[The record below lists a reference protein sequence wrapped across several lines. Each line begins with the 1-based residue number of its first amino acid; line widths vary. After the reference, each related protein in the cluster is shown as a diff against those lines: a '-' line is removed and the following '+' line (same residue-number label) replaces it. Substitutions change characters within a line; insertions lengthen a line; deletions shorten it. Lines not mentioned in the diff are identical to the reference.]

1 MAGVLIYDSDVN
13 QYDPRQSVEKQE
25 EPPMRK
31 LLAISGKLLFVVML
45 CLSLG
50 TAQAEDATFSEAELD
65 QMMAPIALYPDSLL
79 AQILMATTY
88 PADVAEAVKWSK
100 DNPKQEGDA
109 AVEAVQ
115 DKSWDPS
122 VMSLVAFPQVLTMM
136 GEQPDWVQNTGDAFL
151 ADSEEVMDTVQKLRK
166 KAKDEGN
173 LETTEQQK
181 VVVEEPAATETGST
195 ETVII
200 IEPAD
205 PQIIY
210 VPTYNPTIVY
220 GAWWWP
226 HYTPWYY
233 RPYGYGFGG
242 AVVRGIGFGIGIHI
256 TNSLWGGCHWGRGR
270 GSVNINV
277 NRYNNININNNKIN
291 SNNRNSNWNHNSNN
305 RRGVPYKD
313 QKTRNQFDNKRG
325 GASQR
330 EDYRGRDAQRDQ
342 ARNTLDK
349 RAVTPAEG
357 RKDLQGTGGDRAR
370 DSVNK
375 ANRDVASGKLGDRN
389 TSQGQVGNRA
399 TSQNRSTGQTRDA
412 GKSRNYSGSQS
423 PSRNYSGS
431 QSYSRNNAL
440 TNSGNASRSSQN
452 INRGQS
458 SHRSM
463 ASHGG
468 NRGGGRRR

>member
-1 MAGVLIYDSDVN
+1 
-13 QYDPRQSVEKQE
+13 
-25 EPPMRK
+25 MRK
-31 LLAISGKLLFVVML
+31 LLAISGQLFFVVLL

-65 QMMAPIALYPDSLL
+65 QMMAPIALYPDALL

-88 PADVAEAVKWSK
+88 PADVAEAVTWSK
-100 DNPKQEGDA
+100 DNPDQDGDA

-151 ADSEEVMDTVQKLRK
+151 ADSETVMDTVQKLRK

-195 ETVII
+195 QTSSTETVII
-200 IEPAD
+200 IQPAD

-233 RPYGYGFGG
+233 RPYGYGFGS
-242 AVVRGIGFGIGIHI
+242 AVVRGIGFGIGIRI
-256 TNSLWGGCHWGRGR
+256 TNSLWGGCHWGRGHGR
-270 GSVNINV
+270 VNINV

-330 EDYRGRDAQRDQ
+330 EDFRGRDAQRDQ
-342 ARNTLDK
+342 ARNTLDQ
-349 RAVTPAEG
+349 RGVTPAEG
-357 RKDLQGTGGDRAR
+357 RKELQGTGGDRAR

-375 ANRDVASGKLGDRN
+375 ANRDVASGKLGDRSA
-389 TSQGQVGNRA
+389 SQGQAGNRKNSQGNMSNRSA
-399 TSQNRSTGQTRDA
+399 AQNRSTSQNRSTGQ
-412 GKSRNYSGSQS
+412 
-423 PSRNYSGS
+423 SRNYSGS
-431 QSYSRNNAL
+431 QSYSRNSAL
-440 TNSGNASRSSQN
+440 TNSGSANRSSQN

>member
-1 MAGVLIYDSDVN
+1 
-13 QYDPRQSVEKQE
+13 
-25 EPPMRK
+25 MRK
-31 LLAISGKLLFVVML
+31 LLAISGKLLFVVLL

-65 QMMAPIALYPDSLL
+65 QMMAPIALYPDALL

-136 GEQPDWVQNTGDAFL
+136 GEQPDWVQSTGDAFL
-151 ADSEEVMDTVQKLRK
+151 ADSETVMDTVQKLRK

-195 ETVII
+195 QTSSTETVII
-200 IEPAD
+200 IQPAD

-210 VPTYNPTIVY
+210 VPTYNPTVVY
-220 GAWWWP
+220 GVWWWP

-233 RPYGYGFGG
+233 RPYGYGFGS
-242 AVVRGIGFGIGIHI
+242 AIVRGIGFGIGIHI

-291 SNNRNSNWNHNSNN
+291 SNNRNSGWNHNSNN

-313 QKTRNQFDNKRG
+313 QKTRDQFDNKRG

-330 EDYRGRDAQRDQ
+330 ENYRGRDAQRDQ
-342 ARNTLDK
+342 ARATLDN

-357 RKDLQGTGGDRAR
+357 RKELKGSGGDRTR

-389 TSQGQVGNRA
+389 TSQGQVGNRSTGQNRS
-399 TSQNRSTGQTRDA
+399 TSQNRSTGQ
-412 GKSRNYSGSQS
+412 
-423 PSRNYSGS
+423 SRNYSGS
-431 QSYSRNNAL
+431 QSYSRNSAL
-440 TNSGNASRSSQN
+440 TNSGRANKSSQN

-458 SHRSM
+458 SQRSM
-463 ASHGG
+463 ASKGG
-468 NRGGGRRR
+468 NRGGSRR